1 MKNLIKIAL
10 LLILFNKT
18 KVIIVINSNKVY
30 LDF

>member
-10 LLILFNKT
+10 LLIFFNKT